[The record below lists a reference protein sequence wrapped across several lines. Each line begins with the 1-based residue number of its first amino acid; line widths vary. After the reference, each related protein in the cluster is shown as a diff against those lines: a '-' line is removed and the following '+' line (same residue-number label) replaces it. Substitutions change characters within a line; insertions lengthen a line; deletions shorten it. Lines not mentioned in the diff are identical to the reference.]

1 MIVLGLT
8 GSLAMGKSS
17 AAAAFNRLGLPLHDA
32 DAAVHDLIGP
42 RGAAVPEIA
51 AAFPGTCRD
60 GEIDRNALGKVVF
73 NDAGALRRL
82 ESILHPLVRAAAVE
96 FLKRQRRRRRRIVVL
111 DIPLLFE
118 TGGEQLCDAVVV
130 VTAPRFVQEA
140 RALSR
145 SGMTR
150 KKLAGIRARQLS
162 EGEKCRR
169 ADFVVQTGR
178 SKGYTFRELRR
189 IVRLLCRGG
198 GTRTRGPHGHAR
210 SRP

>member
-17 AAAAFNRLGLPLHDA
+17 AASAFIRLGLPLHDA
-32 DAAVHDLIGP
+32 DAAVHDLIGH

-51 AAFPGTCRD
+51 AAFPGACRD

-82 ESILHPLVRAAAVE
+82 ESILHPLVRATAVE
-96 FLKRQRRRRRRIVVL
+96 FLKRQRRGRRRIVVL

-118 TGGEQLCDAVVV
+118 TGGERLCDAVIV

-145 SGMTR
+145 PGMTR
-150 KKLAGIRARQLS
+150 EKLAGIRARQLS
-162 EGEKCRR
+162 EREKCRR

-189 IVRLLCRGG
+189 IVRLLCREG
-198 GTRTRGPHGHAR
+198 GTRTRGTHGHAR